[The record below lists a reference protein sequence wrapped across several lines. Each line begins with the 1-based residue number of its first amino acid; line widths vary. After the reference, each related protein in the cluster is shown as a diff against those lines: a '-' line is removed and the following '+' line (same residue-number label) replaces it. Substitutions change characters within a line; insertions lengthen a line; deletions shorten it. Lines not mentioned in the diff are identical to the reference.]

1 MKLHLLAGAA
11 IAALA
16 VVATGAAA
24 EQAPG
29 WYGAL
34 DLGYNSLSKYKAR
47 STGNMVDGGPY
58 VYDVTTD
65 DDWAGFAR
73 LGYRYTP
80 NWRVEFE
87 GGYRPGDINGAHGFP
102 RTYPTEAGLK
112 DTALCT
118 VGVIRTANDPC
129 GSPGGKFD
137 QTTFMVNV
145 YYDIMPESSFHPF
158 IGAGVGRDHV
168 KA

>member
-47 STGNMVDGGPY
+47 CLV
-58 VYDVTTD
+58 
-65 DDWAGFAR
+65 R
-73 LGYRYTP
+73 R
-80 NWRVEFE
+80 WRC
-87 GGYRPGDINGAHGFP
+87 GK
-102 RTYPTEAGLK
+102 PT
-112 DTALCT
+112 
-118 VGVIRTANDPC
+118 
-129 GSPGGKFD
+129 
-137 QTTFMVNV
+137 
-145 YYDIMPESSFHPF
+145 
-158 IGAGVGRDHV
+158 
-168 KA
+168 